1 MDFVNQIV
9 PTTNKSLTATK
20 PTAMLQAKVSPL
32 LRLAI
37 GRWAQ
42 LFSTTHIH

>member
-37 GRWAQ
+37 GR
-42 LFSTTHIH
+42 